1 MTANTIIN
9 ATLDHFD
16 LPAAEFIA
24 RNRDPRA
31 VKAREVCAYLLR
43 TYTGLSW
50 HQIAAVMQRPG
61 HTSALT
67 MYQRVEARIM
77 DDPELAEVVNQIV
90 KRAGKAT

>member
-16 LPAAEFIA
+16 LPASEFIA

-31 VKAREVCAYLLR
+31 VKARELCAYMLR

-67 MYQRVEARIM
+67 MFQRVEARIM

-90 KRAGKAT
+90 KRAGNAT

>member
-1 MTANTIIN
+1 MTATNIIQ
-9 ATLDHFD
+9 AVLDHFD
-16 LPAAEFIA
+16 LPATEFVA

-67 MYQRVEARIM
+67 MFQRVEARIM
-77 DDPELAEVVNQIV
+77 DDPELAELVNQIV
-90 KRAGKAT
+90 KRAGV

>member
-77 DDPELAEVVNQIV
+77 DDPELAEVVNQIL
-90 KRAGKAT
+90 KRAGAS